1 MIEPL
6 INIVNHLFAV
16 FCISQ
21 IDINT
26 HELSEM
32 ISKYIQWEEIL
43 EHLLHSSLP
52 YPVGDGLGIPTVK
65 SSNV

>member
-16 FCISQ
+16 FRISQ

-32 ISKYIQWEEIL
+32 ISKYIQWEKN
-43 EHLLHSSLP
+43 P
-52 YPVGDGLGIPTVK
+52 
-65 SSNV
+65 